1 MAFSNIENSE
11 KLDIINIA
19 IVDNEEFKNNDVFK
33 ESFETLSDEN
43 NEERLFNTKYVSEEE
58 AKELLK
64 KDEISRIHDI

>member
-1 MAFSNIENSE
+1 M
-11 KLDIINIA
+11 
-19 IVDNEEFKNNDVFK
+19 FK

-64 KDEISRIHDI
+64 NDEISRIHDI